1 MVVAIDL
8 ASVDACEAR
17 VEAAVSDDHHDDDDA
32 SSRSAN
38 IVHRIAELLGI
49 PKATLVER
57 VNTEAEMDAT
67 TEMLRIWSGIDNPA
81 DRRKILAFARGLA
94 AARK

>member
-1 MVVAIDL
+1 M
-8 ASVDACEAR
+8 ET
-17 VEAAVSDDHHDDDDA
+17 AVSDDYHHDDDA

-38 IVHRIAELLGI
+38 VIHRIADLLGI
-49 PKATLVER
+49 PKATLVKGA
-57 VNTEAEMDAT
+57 NTEAEMDAT

>member
-17 VEAAVSDDHHDDDDA
+17 VEAGVSDDHHDDDDA

-49 PKATLVER
+49 PEATLVER
-57 VNTEAEMDAT
+57 ANTEAEMDAT